1 MISVVSFGIYN
12 YRKNKVTAF
21 GIGFFIIIVVLILQ
35 IIQVGLAIMADRYTY
50 LPYIGFF
57 FMLSILL
64 WNLYEKKE
72 TFKYL
77 SLTVIGIFSIMY
89 LIITRQQVEIW
100 QDTISLFKHRLTLN
114 TNDYR
119 GHYNLGEAYVVK
131 DNADGAIEQFTL
143 AIEQGWKLTWSGAAF
158 VSFERKTTV
167 RRICRHHV
175 DDCMT

>member
-1 MISVVSFGIYN
+1 M
-12 YRKNKVTAF
+12 
-21 GIGFFIIIVVLILQ
+21 VLILQ
-35 IIQVGLAIMADRYTY
+35 IIQVGLAIMADCYTY

-64 WNLYEKKE
+64 WNLYEKKG

-77 SLTVIGIFSIMY
+77 SLGVIGIFSIMY

-119 GHYNLGEAYVVK
+119 GHYNLGKANVAKY
-131 DNADGAIEQFTL
+131 DADGAI
-143 AIEQGWKLTWSGAAF
+143 
-158 VSFERKTTV
+158 
-167 RRICRHHV
+167 
-175 DDCMT
+175 

>member
-1 MISVVSFGIYN
+1 M
-12 YRKNKVTAF
+12 
-21 GIGFFIIIVVLILQ
+21 
-35 IIQVGLAIMADRYTY
+35 QVGLAIMADRYTY

-64 WNLYEKKE
+64 WNLYEKKG

-77 SLTVIGIFSIMY
+77 SLAVIGIFSIMY
-89 LIITRQQVEIW
+89 LIITSQQVEIQ

-131 DNADGAIEQFTL
+131 DDADGAIEQFTL
-143 AIEQGWKLTWSGAAF
+143 AIEQGWKESIAPWASLATAYEKKGDYARAIEYHNQIIKKDSATADTYINRGNVYLNAQMP
-158 VSFERKTTV
+158 EKPYQTQKKP
-167 RRICRHHV
+167 
-175 DDCMT
+175 